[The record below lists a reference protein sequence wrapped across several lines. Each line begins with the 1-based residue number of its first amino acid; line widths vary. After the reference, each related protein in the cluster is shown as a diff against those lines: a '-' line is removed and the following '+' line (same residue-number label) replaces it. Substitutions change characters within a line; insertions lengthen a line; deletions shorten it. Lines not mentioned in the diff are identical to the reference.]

1 MDRAR
6 DGAALAPPRFGA
18 RVAEGLAGSL
28 WIVTGF
34 LTAQAAVAAPGPLH
48 VEIRQQFVAPSGFVW
63 WAVRLTNTGT
73 RPVTIMELAMR
84 ADGRRIAATPAG
96 PTVPAFLDGGGRLG
110 PGEAVGGPLTF
121 GTLGAAPPPDGRLGV
136 RYRDDAGTLH
146 QVELPLR
153 VGPASEA
160 AP

>member
-73 RPVTIMELAMR
+73 RPVTIMDLAMR
-84 ADGRRIAATPAG
+84 AVLMIVGVIMAGRHGSG
-96 PTVPAFLDGGGRLG
+96 PFFEGCAFQRSTHMAM
-110 PGEAVGGPLTF
+110 PM
-121 GTLGAAPPPDGRLGV
+121 PPPMHKV
-136 RYRDDAGTLH
+136 
-146 QVELPLR
+146 
-153 VGPASEA
+153 ASPFLA
-160 AP
+160 SRRPIS